1 MRHRPCPRRRRFLS
15 PSEPVGE
22 PQHAT
27 PPPASTVPADSADR
41 DAGAVPTAPRR
52 GGLLDPIR
60 DALPG
65 GFGGATLIA
74 TGAAALLASRR
85 RELLRAAAR
94 GARPLPVPDAAAD
107 LERTIR
113 TAAADERMARVDLA
127 CRAVHDRLARDRGSV
142 RVPAMRVATDGAI
155 EVVLD
160 GTIPDP
166 IAPFVSR
173 TRGWALPAGVPTV
186 DIPAGGRF
194 ASFPCPL
201 LVQVGTADDGMEDDG
216 TWFVDLEAV
225 GAFTVEGAATST
237 RPVLRGLASSVALG
251 AFGAPARLILVGLDP
266 SVGELA
272 EHTDRVLRADTI
284 DGALD
289 LAADLAVPIL
299 SALEHAET
307 APSLRSRSS
316 GEPWEPAAVFV
327 AADRLPAATR
337 REASGLVATPGR
349 GVALIT
355 DAVGFPSTW
364 RLAVTAHGWTL
375 DPLGIAIRPV
385 ELTREETTALAALLD
400 GGIELAC
407 PDDEPTAEPTAGSSD
422 VEDGPNRAGE
432 VGPFPSPEVAV
443 LVRTLGIPRAETAD
457 GAEISFGRSKA
468 LELVAWLTRH
478 RDAGT
483 RSSARAALWE
493 TEVANGTFSNV
504 VSEARRALD
513 GAVRPPE
520 GEEWIAR
527 TTGPRLPLH
536 RAIVSDVELIEA
548 TAARSTPGA
557 RRRSG
562 HARSGPRTRR
572 RRSVPRRHWLWPD
585 PEGHVAHDAL
595 VVADLAVELSEL
607 CIGDGDVDAALHA
620 SAVGLTSVP
629 GHEQLVGLRM
639 RAHASRGDLAAVR
652 REFASYERIVAADPF
667 GTGDAAPQLLRL
679 RHELLAVRSALT

>member
-1 MRHRPCPRRRRFLS
+1 M
-15 PSEPVGE
+15 
-22 PQHAT
+22 
-27 PPPASTVPADSADR
+27 
-41 DAGAVPTAPRR
+41 
-52 GGLLDPIR
+52 
-60 DALPG
+60 
-65 GFGGATLIA
+65 
-74 TGAAALLASRR
+74 
-85 RELLRAAAR
+85 
-94 GARPLPVPDAAAD
+94 PDAAAD

-299 SALEHAET
+299 SALERGNRS
-307 APSLRSRSS
+307 SLRSRSS

-355 DAVGFPSTW
+355 DAVGFPAPGGSQP
-364 RLAVTAHGWTL
+364 LPTAGPL

-407 PDDEPTAEPTAGSSD
+407 PDVEPTAEPTAGSSD

-432 VGPFPSPEVAV
+432 VGHSRRPRSRSSCGRSGIHAV
-443 LVRTLGIPRAETAD
+443 PRRT
-457 GAEISFGRSKA
+457 AEISFGRSKA

-504 VSEARRALD
+504 VSRPAGRSTGRCSPRRSGSLARPR
-513 GAVRPPE
+513 
-520 GEEWIAR
+520 
-527 TTGPRLPLH
+527 PRLPLH
-536 RAIVSDVELIEA
+536 RTIVSDVELIERDC
-548 TAARSTPGA
+548 TARSTPGA
-557 RRRSG
+557 RRRSV
-562 HARSGPRTRR
+562 T
-572 RRSVPRRHWLWPD
+572 L
-585 PEGHVAHDAL
+585 E
-595 VVADLAVELSEL
+595 
-607 CIGDGDVDAALHA
+607 AALELVGGAPFHGVIGCGPTPKDTWPTTPSSSPTWRWSCPNSA
-620 SAVGLTSVP
+620 SATVTSTLRRVGGGIDVGP
-629 GHEQLVGLRM
+629 GARAVGRKAPDAS
-639 RAHASRGDLAAVR
+639 RASRGDLAAVR

-667 GTGDAAPQLLRL
+667 GTGDAAPQ
-679 RHELLAVRSALT
+679 RSASATSCSPSGRRSRERHHPTAGRGSSVGRWAPAQLY